1 MFFPARLLIQKLYL
15 ASDEA
20 FQKAPCIAPRHDI
33 CRGFKFG
40 QLLAVVTSES
50 FADSSRTG
58 IVERYVLCA
67 PQTLLFI
74 GLWCAQSSMHLARS
88 AAPSGGSRLQSSTN
102 FGNIN

>member
-67 PQTLLFI
+67 
-74 GLWCAQSSMHLARS
+74 QSSMHLARS